1 MRRSATLVQTPDGQ
15 NGGRILTQACFLQV
29 EVIEKRCLDLFGRDY
44 KFSIIHNANGEVCGH
59 YPRQIVFL
67 EHQST
72 EGDRD
77 RYVFVTD
84 RVQGPVPR
92 VSH

>member
-1 MRRSATLVQTPDGQ
+1 M
-15 NGGRILTQACFLQV
+15 

-67 EHQST
+67 EYQCTDVGRNGYDFTIDQVQS
-72 EGDRD
+72 
-77 RYVFVTD
+77 
-84 RVQGPVPR
+84 PVLISP
-92 VSH
+92 